1 LTDQVLLGL
10 SIGLQVTLGILFGH
24 VYDQRIN
31 MATGYLVGTGQNPYV
46 PQVLTGVFH
55 NSFFQ
60 GMTSI
65 GYPPPWL
72 LMLGLIY
79 RSVYVA
85 IPNLYIYNLAIKIPI
100 IAANISL
107 AYLVAAIL
115 KDLQAEHAIARQAWL
130 FILFNPLILYT
141 TAAWGQFDSIV
152 ALLVLICLVL
162 LDAGKP
168 DLSAIMLAL
177 SLSFKPTALA
187 VVPVVIVYSIGKS
200 PMRAIRYL
208 IIILFGLFVF
218 CVAPFIVFG
227 WDATPIWNNW
237 NAHFTVGGG
246 ISVLSFYELIKNT
259 YVLPGSWWL
268 IGLIWIPALGI
279 AMVGLRYG
287 VTGLRDLL
295 RKSVAFI
302 LVLFLTRTWLSE
314 PNIVLLLPLLVILV
328 SLGEIQPLA
337 LTVIW
342 VVPLVFTIFN
352 TSPAQLLFLR
362 FPEMME
368 KILVWS
374 DEFRS
379 LRLLIRT
386 VLVIPWQI
394 AGWWIV
400 FTCLRHKQSASQR
413 FQSDARLT

>member
-1 LTDQVLLGL
+1 
-10 SIGLQVTLGILFGH
+10 
-24 VYDQRIN
+24 
-31 MATGYLVGTGQNPYV
+31 MATGFLVGTGQNPYV
-46 PQVLTGVFH
+46 PQDLTAVFQ

-65 GYPPPWL
+65 GYPPAWSL
-72 LMLGLIY
+72 VLGLIY
-79 RSVYVA
+79 RSVYLA
-85 IPNLYIYNLAIKIPI
+85 IPNLFIYNLAIKIPI

-107 AYLVAAIL
+107 AYLVSAIL
-115 KDLQAEHAIARQAWL
+115 KDMRVEQAVSRQAWL
-130 FILFNPLILYT
+130 FFLFNPFLLYT

-152 ALLVLICLVL
+152 ALLVLMSLVL

-168 DLSAIMLAL
+168 DLSAILLAL

-200 PMRAIRYL
+200 PLKAIRYL
-208 IIILFGLFVF
+208 FILMAGLFFF
-218 CVAPFIVFG
+218 CVTPFIIFG
-227 WDATPIWNNW
+227 WDPTPILNNW

-246 ISVLSFYELIKNT
+246 ISFLSFYELTKNT
-259 YVLPGSWWL
+259 YVLPGNWWL
-268 IGLIWIPALGI
+268 IGLIWMPALGI
-279 AMVGLRYG
+279 AMLGMRHG
-287 VTGLRDLL
+287 VAGLRDLL

-314 PNIVLLLPLLVILV
+314 PNIVLLLPFLVILV
-328 SLGEIQPLA
+328 SLGELHPLA
-337 LTVIW
+337 LTIIW

-352 TSPAQLLFLR
+352 TSPAQLLFLS

-368 KILVWS
+368 KILLWS

-379 LRLLIRT
+379 LRLVART
-386 VLVIPWQI
+386 ILVIPWQI

-400 FTCLRHKQSASQR
+400 FNCLRQKQSAGQQ
-413 FQSDARLT
+413 FHSDARLA